1 MVTKE
6 KSSGNIKDISFID
19 KSELDKRLVE
29 NLTFLNKDMPRDLT
43 VDDFILLKKIIKEK
57 KNILKG
63 YVQHDF
69 EIKMYREIYNELN
82 VDKNWLNKNVN
93 NALMYIINKEI
104 NLKFK
109 CEQYIAE
116 QYINLINKINIYIN
130 DNMEKGISIKNG
142 ESARKMTKFL
152 VDNNLENESK
162 LVKVKNKRDNNF
174 IKKGRMAILPQ
185 DVIQKEL
192 NRVDKS
198 LADIK
203 IAKSKKN
210 KFYEIK
216 KNYERV
222 VDLIDSTYKN
232 KENKYDTIKLLN
244 DSIKTELREV
254 INDITNEVRIK
265 ENKNQVERVKTGKL
279 LLNRDVLEKRKK
291 ELSKS
296 RGM

>member
-6 KSSGNIKDISFID
+6 KSSENIKDISFID

-43 VDDFILLKKIIKEK
+43 VDDFILLKKIIKER
-57 KNILKG
+57 KNTLKG
-63 YVQHDF
+63 HVQHDF

-130 DNMEKGISIKNG
+130 DNMEKGISIKTG

-162 LVKVKNKRDNNF
+162 LVKVKNKRGNNF

-210 KFYEIK
+210 KFYETK

-222 VDLIDSTYKN
+222 IDLIDSTYKN